1 MNVYEIVTERMIK
14 ELEKGNIPWKRPWT
28 GAKNGAYSRST
39 GRAYSL
45 INQMMLKYQGEYLT
59 YKQCEEAGGQVRK
72 GEKSE
77 MIVFFKP
84 YPVKDQ
90 DASGKEIT
98 KTIPLLRYYNVF
110 HISQCDGIEP
120 KYTPEEIKVFDPDA
134 EAEALRAEY
143 IDREGIKY
151 EEVINN
157 KAYYAP
163 KVDRIVLPSREQF
176 EKKAEFYGT
185 MFHELIHSTGH
196 EKRLGRLT
204 EKASFGDES
213 YSREELVAEIGS
225 AAILNQLGIET
236 ESSAKNNAAYV
247 QSWLKAL
254 QNDQKMIVWA
264 AGKAEKAVNYIYGI
278 NAELREVE

>member
-77 MIVFFKP
+77 MVVFFKP

-120 KYTPEEIKVFDPDA
+120 KYKPEEVKVFDPDA

-185 MFHELIHSTGH
+185 MFHELVHSTGH
-196 EKRLGRLT
+196 EKRLARLT

-254 QNDQKMIVWA
+254 KNDQKMIVWA
-264 AGKAEKAVNYIYGI
+264 AGKAEKAVDYIRGI
-278 NAELREVE
+278 KAEAPEVV